1 MGNRLGIIEGLEEY
15 TPDPLYLSPDGP
27 AIGVITRKPARRG
40 SPVFAYDGANHL
52 LTTYHEIR

>member
-1 MGNRLGIIEGLEEY
+1 MGIIEGLEEY